1 MDIDALLAAHDEQL
15 RSEAEV
21 RDADEVARLGP
32 LWLGR
37 YGERGFVTYASL
49 EEAEGGTV
57 ADLIDAAI
65 AHFAADPRVGSF
77 EWKTRGHDAP
87 ADLPERLMA
96 AGFRPEDPEA
106 VMIGEAAAFVGATAP
121 DGFAVRR
128 AGDSGSLADDV
139 RRAGVLHRTVFGP
152 DSPDMDDELL
162 RRLSTDA
169 AHQELWLVERDGEA
183 VSAGIV
189 SVVPR
194 TRFAGLW
201 GGATLPEHRHSGL
214 YRALTGAR
222 ARTALS
228 KGADL
233 LYAECTPFS
242 RPILERAGF
251 VRVTTTT
258 PYVWHRLDDSP

>member
-1 MDIDALLAAHDEQL
+1 MAVGRRGSKVGPPGAGLCLRGGAHLQP
-15 RSEAEV
+15 V
-21 RDADEVARLGP
+21 PYLGQRCHQF
-32 LWLGR
+32 L
-37 YGERGFVTYASL
+37 
-49 EEAEGGTV
+49 
-57 ADLIDAAI
+57 
-65 AHFAADPRVGSF
+65 H
-77 EWKTRGHDAP
+77 H
-87 ADLPERLMA
+87 
-96 AGFRPEDPEA
+96 
-106 VMIGEAAAFVGATAP
+106 
-121 DGFAVRR
+121 GFAVRR